1 MIMTHQ
7 ELSALAGTWGL
18 VLFCVLFLIAV
29 GYALWPSNRETFEHL
44 ARLPL
49 DDDHQGGAQ

>member
-1 MIMTHQ
+1 MTHQ

-49 DDDHQGGAQ
+49 DDDHEGGAQ